1 MRVKYNRVST
11 MLQTG
16 NRFEVDKDKYDLVLL
31 DKISGAVSFKDRPK
45 SKELIQLVEEGKVR
59 EIVVE
64 ELSRLGRNTGD
75 VIRTLEWLDEKEI
88 NVVVRNMG
96 LQSLPHGKKN
106 PVWKIISTIMSSLYE
121 QELSNL
127 RERISAGRIISK
139 QRGLVTFG
147 RPIGSNES
155 DAIFINKPKNKKALE
170 YLKKGRTLREIGK
183 LLEMST
189 KTVQKVKNVATKLEM
204 I

>member
-11 MLQTG
+11 LMQTG
-16 NRFEVDKDKYDLVLL
+16 NRFEADKEKYDLVLL
-31 DKISGAVSFKDRPK
+31 DKISGSISFKDRPK
-45 SKELIQLVEEGKVR
+45 SKELIQLIEEGMVN

-75 VIRTLEWLDEKEI
+75 VIRTLEWLEEKEI

-96 LQSLPHGKKN
+96 LQSLPNGIKN
-106 PVWKIISTIMSSLYE
+106 PVWKMISTIMSSLY
-121 QELSNL
+121 QNELESI
-127 RERISAGRIISK
+127 RHRCMTGRMVAVQQGKI
-139 QRGLVTFG
+139 FG
-147 RPIGSNES
+147 RPTGSNES
-155 DAIFINKPKNKKALE
+155 DATFINKPKNKKALE

-189 KTVQKVKNVATKLEM
+189 KTVQKVKKVAIKLEM

>member
-11 MLQTG
+11 LGQTG
-16 NRFEVDKDKYDLVLL
+16 NRFEADTDKYDLVLL
-31 DKISGAVSFKDRPK
+31 DKVSGTVNFRDRENGRILIDLAGK
-45 SKELIQLVEEGKVR
+45 SQIT

-64 ELSRLGRNTGD
+64 EISRLGRNTRN
-75 VIRTLEWLDEKEI
+75 VLETLEIFEEHGI

-96 LQSLPHGKKN
+96 LQSRPNGEKN
-106 PVWKIISTIMSSLYE
+106 PIWKVIITIISSLYE

-127 RERISAGRIISK
+127 KERIAAGKIIAL
-139 QRGLVTFG
+139 QRNVKFG
-147 RPIGSNES
+147 RPSGSNES

-189 KTVQKVKNVATKLEM
+189 KTVQKVKKVAIKLDM
-204 I
+204 M

>member
-11 MLQTG
+11 LGQTG
-16 NRFEVDKDKYDLVLL
+16 NRFEADTDKYDLVLL
-31 DKISGAVSFKDRPK
+31 DKVSGTVNFRDRENGRILIDLAGK
-45 SKELIQLVEEGKVR
+45 SQIT

-64 ELSRLGRNTGD
+64 EISRLGRNTRN
-75 VIRTLEWLDEKEI
+75 VLETLEIFEEHGI

-96 LQSLPHGKKN
+96 LQSRPNGEKN
-106 PVWKIISTIMSSLYE
+106 PIWKVIITIISSLYE

-127 RERISAGRIISK
+127 RERIAAGKLIAL
-139 QRGLVTFG
+139 QRNVRFG
-147 RPIGSNES
+147 RPTGSNES
-155 DAIFINKPKNKKALE
+155 DATFINKPKNKKALE

-189 KTVQKVKNVATKLEM
+189 KTVQKVKVAVKLDM
-204 I
+204 M

>member
-11 MLQTG
+11 LGQTG
-16 NRFEVDKDKYDLVLL
+16 NRFEADTDKYDLVLL
-31 DKISGAVSFKDRPK
+31 DKVSGTVNFRDRENGRILIDLAGK
-45 SKELIQLVEEGKVR
+45 SQIT

-64 ELSRLGRNTGD
+64 EISRLGRNTRN
-75 VIRTLEWLDEKEI
+75 VLETLEIFEEHGI

-96 LQSLPHGKKN
+96 LQSRPNGEKN
-106 PVWKIISTIMSSLYE
+106 PIWKVIITIISSLYE

-127 RERISAGRIISK
+127 RERIAAGKLIAL
-139 QRGLVTFG
+139 QRNVRFG
-147 RPIGSNES
+147 RPTGSNES
-155 DAIFINKPKNKKALE
+155 DATFINKPKNKKALE

-189 KTVQKVKNVATKLEM
+189 KTVQKVKKVAVKLDM
-204 I
+204 M

>member
-11 MLQTG
+11 LGQTG
-16 NRFEVDKDKYDLVLL
+16 NRFEADTDKYDLVLL
-31 DKISGAVSFKDRPK
+31 DKVSGTVNFRDRENGRILIDLAGK
-45 SKELIQLVEEGKVR
+45 SQIT

-64 ELSRLGRNTGD
+64 EISRLGRNTRN
-75 VIRTLEWLDEKEI
+75 VLETLEIFEEHGI

-96 LQSLPHGKKN
+96 LQSRPNGEKN
-106 PVWKIISTIMSSLYE
+106 PIWKVIITIISSLYE

-127 RERISAGRIISK
+127 RERIAAGKLIAL
-139 QRGLVTFG
+139 QRNVRFG
-147 RPIGSNES
+147 RPTGSNES
-155 DAIFINKPKNKKALE
+155 DATFINKPKNKKALE

-189 KTVQKVKNVATKLEM
+189 KTVQKLKKVAVKLDM
-204 I
+204 M